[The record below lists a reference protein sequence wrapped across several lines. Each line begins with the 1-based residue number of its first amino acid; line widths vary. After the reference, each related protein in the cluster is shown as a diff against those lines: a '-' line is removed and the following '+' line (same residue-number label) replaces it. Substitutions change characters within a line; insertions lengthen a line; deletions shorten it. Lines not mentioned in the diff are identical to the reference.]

1 MMLNN
6 KPIYIENPT
15 AGPYDLPIS
24 QKFSLS
30 VKEAAAYFNIGMTKI
45 RKLGEENLDSFGVL
59 SGNRVLIIRE
69 KFEEFLKQTSSI

>member
-1 MMLNN
+1 MMLTN
-6 KPIYIENPT
+6 KAVYIENP
-15 AGPYDLPIS
+15 ADPCDLPIS
-24 QKFSLS
+24 EKFSLS

-69 KFEEFLKQTSSI
+69 KFEEFLQNSQII

>member
-6 KPIYIENPT
+6 KPVYIENPT
-15 AGPYDLPIS
+15 AEPYDLPIP

-30 VKEAAAYFNIGMTKI
+30 VKEAAAYFNIGITKI
-45 RKLGEENLDSFGVL
+45 RKLGEANLDSFGVL

-69 KFEEFLKQTSSI
+69 RFEEFLRNSQEI

>member
-1 MMLNN
+1 MPTS
-6 KPIYIENPT
+6 KAVYIENP
-15 AGPYDLPIS
+15 ADPCDLPIS
-24 QKFSLS
+24 EKFSLS

-69 KFEEFLKQTSSI
+69 KFEEFLQNSQVI

>member
-1 MMLNN
+1 MMPTN
-6 KPIYIENPT
+6 KAVYIENP
-15 AGPYDLPIS
+15 ADPCDLPIS
-24 QKFSLS
+24 EKFSLS

-69 KFEEFLKQTSSI
+69 KFEEFLQNSQII